1 MEFHSYYFHLAFSL
15 FYCGAFFVRTFIS
28 ISDNSFYLGFID
40 FGNFLYN
47 NRVNNL
53 SISERVVESQK
64 SSASSLLASFP
75 GLLHI
80 LFYFVVHYYGRTWL
94 LIVFNE
100 LIFLCIT
107 LLSINIFFHIFV
119 EFPCNLNMKLILSI
133 QINWIT

>member
-1 MEFHSYYFHLAFSL
+1 MEFHSYYFHFAFSL
-15 FYCGAFFVRTFIS
+15 FYCGSFFVRTFIF

-75 GLLHI
+75 ELLHI
-80 LFYFVVHYYGRTWL
+80 LFYFVVHYYGRT
-94 LIVFNE
+94 
-100 LIFLCIT
+100 
-107 LLSINIFFHIFV
+107 
-119 EFPCNLNMKLILSI
+119 
-133 QINWIT
+133 

>member
-15 FYCGAFFVRTFIS
+15 FYCGSFFVRTFIF
-28 ISDNSFYLGFID
+28 ISDNSFYLGIID

-75 GLLHI
+75 ELLHI

-133 QINWIT
+133 LINWIT